1 VRVVAA
7 SLNPAKHRAV
17 GDAFHRQFPDTAIT
31 LRAIA
36 VPSGVHDQ
44 PGSDAETRQ
53 GAVQRAQNARRA
65 EPDADFWVGL
75 EGGIDTFGEQLMA
88 FAWMAVLDRDG
99 RLGTARTV
107 TLPLPS
113 AVRQLLDNGLE
124 LGEANDRVFGTV
136 GSKHRGGAFGLLTD
150 QRYTREG
157 VYTEALE
164 LALLPFVN
172 PIYDSECRR

>member
-1 VRVVAA
+1 MRVTIA
-7 SLNPAKHRAV
+7 SLNPAKHSAV
-17 GDAFHRQFPDTAIT
+17 GDAFSLQFPAATIT
-31 LRAIA
+31 LHGVA
-36 VPSGVHDQ
+36 VPSGVSDQ
-44 PGSDAETRQ
+44 PGSDLETRQ
-53 GAVQRAQNARRA
+53 GAIQRAQNARKA

-88 FAWMAVLDRDG
+88 FAWMAVLDREG

-113 AVRQLLDNGLE
+113 AVRQMIDQGLE

-172 PIYDSECRR
+172 PIYEDELLR